1 MPPKTIQRSQLR
13 VPNTYASIESL
24 RASLSRIIPIPT
36 GRVSVLPEDE
46 INDDDPAET
55 KVHEEARDPD
65 DEEEDEDDSTL
76 PEGEDNRGRDDI
88 LSMITE
94 DDQKEMLE
102 QNRMLLKLL
111 FEQQAECKEERTR
124 MLTELDR
131 SRTIDRPENTGNQ
144 SKIFKMVDPLPY
156 CRGAKELDKF
166 LETLRSNF
174 ASHKHLFPRGD
185 PDQVKYAVSFL
196 DTWNNHLDLTQR
208 QTEDTDPA
216 EWASDLREA
225 KDSCLDDFELFANE
239 LQKMYGDKDRCLN
252 SATKA
257 MQEYQQLP
265 NEAVRVYANPLKAN
279 WRRAGW
285 NLITHEVVPYDM
297 AWVGRRHALKMN
309 VTPWISSGKDRF
321 ETLDQLFDCA
331 AASEFKLDDKKPG
344 GQQQQQWQR
353 GESQKGGDKKRNF
366 RPSISEPT
374 ENTSGNSNNSGTG
387 NSKSGKSNKS
397 SGGSRANLSPAPWL
411 SKEIYESRK
420 ANRQCTRC
428 RSGDHKTYLCTK
440 YGKSSPPEQNSS
452 NNSGY
457 DGKQIKRQ
465 K

>member
-1 MPPKTIQRSQLR
+1 MMTIPPRLKFTRKPR
-13 VPNTYASIESL
+13 DADN
-24 RASLSRIIPIPT
+24 
-36 GRVSVLPEDE
+36 EDE
-46 INDDDPAET
+46 DQ
-55 KVHEEARDPD
+55 
-65 DEEEDEDDSTL
+65 DDSTL
-76 PEGEDNRGRDDI
+76 QEGEDNRGRDDI
-88 LSMITE
+88 LSKITE

-111 FEQQAECKEERTR
+111 FEQQAEWKEERTR

-131 SRTIDRPENTGNQ
+131 SRTIDRLENTGNQ
-144 SKIFKMVDPLPY
+144 SKIFKMVDPLRY
-156 CRGAKELDKF
+156 CGGAKELDKF
-166 LETLRSNF
+166 LETLWSNF

-185 PDQVKYAVSFL
+185 PDQVKYAVSIL
-196 DTWNNHLDLTQR
+196 DTWNNHPEMTQW
-208 QTEDTDPA
+208 QTENTDPA
-216 EWASDLREA
+216 ESASDLREA
-225 KDSCLDDFELFANE
+225 KDRCLDDFELFANE
-239 LQKMYGDKDRCLN
+239 LQKRYGDKDRRLN

-265 NEAVRVYANPLKAN
+265 NEAVRVYANRFKAN
-279 WRRAGW
+279 CRTAGW
-285 NLITHEVVPYDM
+285 NLITHEVVLYDM
-297 AWVGRRHALKMN
+297 AWVGLRHALKTK
-309 VTPWISSGKDRF
+309 VRPWIPSGKDMF
-321 ETLDQLFDCA
+321 DTLDQLFDCA
-331 AASEFKLDDKKPG
+331 AASEFKPDDKKPG
-344 GQQQQQWQR
+344 GQQQQQRQT

-374 ENTSGNSNNSGTG
+374 ENTSGISNTSGNSNNSGTG
-387 NSKSGKSNKS
+387 YSKSGKSNKS

-428 RSGDHKTYLCTK
+428 GSGDHKTYLCTK

-465 K
+465 KSFDTQQQKN